1 LGEPLVVIDNVTK
14 RFDRFVAV
22 ENMNLTIEPGEF
34 MAIMG
39 PSGCG
44 KTTTLRMLAGLE
56 QPSEGVIRI
65 DGEVMNDVP
74 PHERD
79 TPLVWQS
86 LALFPFLNAREN
98 VEFGLKMRGV
108 DAAKRRERAL
118 DWLDRLGIAEFAERN
133 VETLSGGQKQRVALA
148 RSLVTE
154 PRILLLD
161 EPLSALDAHL
171 VIRMQSMLTRLQR
184 ELGITFVYVTHSQS
198 EAFAMADRVVVMSEG
213 DIAQVGEPRDIYRT
227 PANRFVAEFVGCNNI
242 ITGKAVDVSG
252 DRASI
257 ASAIGDFTVPFG
269 KGEVLAK
276 GEEAIFAIAADLV
289 QISRDAPATE
299 NAVTCTLFAE
309 EFIGSV
315 VTLFFEAADG
325 TEFKAQIQER
335 ELAVLNPNV
344 GDKLNLS
351 WSPESAHL
359 LRADSRE

>member
-1 LGEPLVVIDNVTK
+1 MGEPLVIFENVTK
-14 RFDRFVAV
+14 RFDQFVAV
-22 ENMNLTIEPGEF
+22 EKMNLTIEPGEF

-56 QPSEGVIRI
+56 QPSEGIIRI
-65 DGEVMNDVP
+65 DGEVMNNVP

-108 DAAKRRERAL
+108 DAGDRRKRAL

-213 DIAQVGEPRDIYRT
+213 DIAQVGKPKDIYRA

-242 ITGKAVDVSG
+242 IAGKVVDISDG
-252 DRASI
+252 QASI
-257 ASAIGDFTVPFG
+257 ASATGEFTVLFDS
-269 KGEVLAK
+269 GEVPVQGQDAV
-276 GEEAIFAIAADLV
+276 FAIAADLV
-289 QISRDAPATE
+289 QISRDAPASD
-299 NAVTCTLFAE
+299 NAVACTLFAE

-335 ELAVLNPNV
+335 ELAALDPAV
-344 GDKLNLS
+344 GDKLHLS
-351 WSPESAHL
+351 WLSENAHL
-359 LRADSRE
+359 LRANNY

>member
-1 LGEPLVVIDNVTK
+1 MGDPLVIFSDVTK
-14 RFDRFVAV
+14 RFDQFVAV
-22 ENMNLTIEPGEF
+22 REMNLTIDPGEF
-34 MAIMG
+34 IAIMG

-65 DGEVMNDVP
+65 DGEVMNEVP

-108 DAAKRRERAL
+108 DAASRRRRAL
-118 DWLDRLGIAEFAERN
+118 EWLDRLGIADFAERN
-133 VETLSGGQKQRVALA
+133 VETLSGGQRQRVALA

-198 EAFAMADRVVVMSEG
+198 EAFAMADRVVVMSDG
-213 DIAQVGEPRDIYRT
+213 NIAQVGKPRDIYRAPT
-227 PANRFVAEFVGCNNI
+227 SQFVAEFVGCNNI
-242 ITGKAVDVSG
+242 IRGNIAEIESG
-252 DRASI
+252 RAGV
-257 ASAIGDFTVPFG
+257 ASPLGQFALSLDGNDDLKQGDEVVFT
-269 KGEVLAK
+269 
-276 GEEAIFAIAADLV
+276 IAADLI
-289 QISRDAPATE
+289 QISREEPLSD
-299 NAVTCTLFAE
+299 NRLTCTLFAE

-315 VTLFFEAADG
+315 VTLFFETVDG
-325 TEFKAQIQER
+325 SELKAQIQER
-335 ELAVLNPNV
+335 ELAVLDPSI
-344 GDKLNLS
+344 GDQFHLS
-351 WSPESAHL
+351 WLTESAHL
-359 LRADSRE
+359 LRHGDR